1 MVKGDIAM
9 EKLWAKTG
17 IVFTDFIQI
26 SVVFLLTMLVFF
38 TGNGKRVRWLNT
50 FLLIM
55 FAVQCAFVAVFRP
68 GVNVKVFALLMLLSV
83 LVIEGITMLKRT
95 SHHSHR

>member
-1 MVKGDIAM
+1 MD
-9 EKLWAKTG
+9 KLWSEIG
-17 IVFTDFIQI
+17 ISVSDFTQI

-38 TGNGKRVRWLNT
+38 ASSGKRNRWLNT
-50 FLLIM
+50 FLLII
-55 FAVQCAFVAVFRP
+55 FAAQCAFVAVFRP

-83 LVIEGITMLKRT
+83 LVIEGVTMLRRT